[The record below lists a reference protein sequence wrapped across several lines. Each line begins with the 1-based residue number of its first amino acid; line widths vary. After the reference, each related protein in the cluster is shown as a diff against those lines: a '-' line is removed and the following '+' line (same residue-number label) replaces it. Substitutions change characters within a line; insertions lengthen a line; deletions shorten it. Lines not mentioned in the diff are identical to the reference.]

1 MTDQPQGIVVTG
13 ETTRMQIEPRTNPA
27 IEIESLPARIAAIE
41 ARQREYG
48 MHDPDCPARLV
59 ERMNQNGGPYY
70 VMQRCT
76 CWLAS

>member
-1 MTDQPQGIVVTG
+1 VSETVSGHTYTDIHALWD
-13 ETTRMQIEPRTNPA
+13 RC
-27 IEIESLPARIAAIE
+27 ARIE

-59 ERMNQNGGPYY
+59 EKMNANGYGPHY
-70 VMQRCT
+70 VAQPCT